1 MSPQRLLL
9 TAVVVL
15 GFHGIEQL
23 MFGLDELYELQ
34 RMLAPFYALSAD
46 ADRVTVVLVFAVTML
61 VILLCSALVAPG
73 LPRRIGLTFFGVEFI
88 GESHHLIKTL
98 INGAYFPGAVSAIAL
113 VILGVLVLRSAW
125 RGSRTAPVAA
135 DLTPNSAAALPRS

>member
-9 TAVVVL
+9 AAVVVL
-15 GFHGIEQL
+15 VFHGLEQL

-34 RMLAPFYALSAD
+34 QLIAPFYAMSAD
-46 ADRVTVVLVFAVTML
+46 NDRVTVVLVFAVTML
-61 VILLCSALVAPG
+61 VLLLCGALVSPG

-98 INGAYFPGAVSAIAL
+98 LHGAYFPGTVSAIAL
-113 VILGVLVLRSAW
+113 VLLGVLLL
-125 RGSRTAPVAA
+125 RTAWSGFGPAQVEQQPQQM
-135 DLTPNSAAALPRS
+135 T